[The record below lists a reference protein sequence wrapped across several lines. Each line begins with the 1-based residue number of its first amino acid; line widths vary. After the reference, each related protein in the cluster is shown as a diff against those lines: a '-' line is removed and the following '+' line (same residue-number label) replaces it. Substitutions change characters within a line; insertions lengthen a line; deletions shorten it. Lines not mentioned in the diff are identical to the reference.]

1 MQSLFSSPASAPS
14 SDPATVV
21 VLGTGGTIAGTAADA
36 ADNIGYVAAQVGVD
50 ALVGSLRGRA
60 RGAVETVQVAQ
71 ADSKN
76 MSHAIWRALAL
87 QVVAHLARP
96 EVCGVVVTHG
106 SDTLEETAYLLHR
119 VLAPAKPVVLT
130 AAMRPATSLQAD
142 GPQNLVDA
150 ITLARQPG
158 AQGVMVAANGL
169 AWIGAEVRK
178 SHTYRLDAF
187 GAGDAGPLALLE
199 EGRVRL
205 LRPWPQGLALG
216 VAVLALDPAAQPW
229 PWVEIVTSHGG
240 ADGRIVDLLL
250 GAGVQ
255 GIVVAGTG
263 NATVHQDLD
272 AALCRAQERGV
283 ALLLATRVSAG
294 PVLTHD
300 ELPPMPIAS
309 GLTPAQARVELLLQ
323 LLARGH

>member
-1 MQSLFSSPASAPS
+1 MQSPFSSPAS
-14 SDPATVV
+14 DPTTVV

-50 ALVGSLRGRA
+50 TLVGSVRGRA
-60 RGAVETVQVAQ
+60 RGAVETEQVAQ
-71 ADSKN
+71 ADSRN

-87 QVVAHLARP
+87 RVAAHLARP

-106 SDTLEETAYLLHR
+106 SDTLEETAYFLHR

-150 ITLARQPG
+150 ITLARLPG
-158 AQGVMVAANGL
+158 AQGVLAAVNGM
-169 AWIGAEVRK
+169 AWVGVEVRK

-187 GAGDAGPLALLE
+187 GAGDAGPLALVE
-199 EGRVRL
+199 EGHVRL
-205 LRPWPQGLALG
+205 LRPWPRGEALG
-216 VAVLALDPAAQPW
+216 VAVLARDPGSQPW

-240 ADGRIVDLLL
+240 AQGRIVDLLL
-250 GAGVQ
+250 AGGVQ
-255 GIVVAGTG
+255 GIVVAATG
-263 NATVHQDLD
+263 NATVHQDLE
-272 AALCRAQERGV
+272 ATLCLAQERGV
-283 ALLLATRVSAG
+283 AVLLATRVSAG

-300 ELPPMPIAS
+300 DAPLLPVVS
-309 GLTPAQARVELLLQ
+309 GVTPAQARVELLLQ
-323 LLARGH
+323 LLARGP

>member
-1 MQSLFSSPASAPS
+1 MQSLFSPPASG
-14 SDPATVV
+14 PATVV

-36 ADNIGYVAAQVGVD
+36 TDNIGYVAAQVGVD
-50 ALVGSLRGRA
+50 TLVGSLRGRS
-60 RGAVETVQVAQ
+60 RGAVETEQVAQ
-71 ADSKN
+71 ADSRN
-76 MSHAIWRALAL
+76 MSHAIWRTLAL
-87 QVVAHLARP
+87 RVAAHLARP

-106 SDTLEETAYLLHR
+106 SDTLEETAYFLHR
-119 VLAPAKPVVLT
+119 VLAPGKPVVLT

-158 AQGVMVAANGL
+158 ALGVTVVANGM
-169 AWIGAEVRK
+169 AWVGVEVRK

-205 LRPWPQGLALG
+205 LRPWPQAKPLG
-216 VAVLALDPAAQPW
+216 VAVLARDPAVQPW
-229 PWVEIVTSHGG
+229 PQVEIVTSHGG
-240 ADGRIVDLLL
+240 ADGRIVDLLMD
-250 GAGVQ
+250 AGVP
-255 GIVVAGTG
+255 GIVVAATG
-263 NATVHQDLD
+263 NATVHQDLE

-300 ELPPMPIAS
+300 EASLLPVAS
-309 GLTPAQARVELLLQ
+309 GLTPAQARVELLLLLLQQ
-323 LLARGH
+323 LASGP

>member
-1 MQSLFSSPASAPS
+1 MQSPFSFTVSNPAT
-14 SDPATVV
+14 TVV

-36 ADNIGYVAAQVGVD
+36 ADNIGYTAAQVGVD
-50 ALVGSLRGRA
+50 TLVGSVRGRSQ
-60 RGAVETVQVAQ
+60 GAVETEQVAQ

-76 MSHAIWRALAL
+76 MSHAIWRGLTLRVA
-87 QVVAHLARP
+87 AHLARP

-106 SDTLEETAYLLHR
+106 SDTLEETAYFLHR
-119 VLAPAKPVVLT
+119 VLAPCKPVVLT

-158 AQGVMVAANGL
+158 AGGVVAVVNGM
-169 AWIGAEVRK
+169 AWIGSEVRK

-187 GAGDAGPLALLE
+187 DAGDAGPLALLE

-205 LRPWPQGLALG
+205 LRPWPQAEPLG
-216 VAVLALDPAAQPW
+216 VGVLARDPAAQPW
-229 PWVEIVTSHGG
+229 PQVDIVTSHGG
-240 ADGRIVDLLL
+240 TDGRVVDLLL
-250 GAGVQ
+250 QAGVQ
-255 GIVVAGTG
+255 GLVVAATG
-263 NATVHQDLD
+263 NATVHQDLE
-272 AALCRAQERGV
+272 AALWRARERGV
-283 ALLLATRVSAG
+283 AVLLATRVSVG

-300 ELPPMPIAS
+300 EAPALPVAS

-323 LLARGH
+323 LLAREISPR